1 MPQTTRPARYRALKN
16 PSASFAEALSRD
28 GTVVSVSAITL
39 ANPDAIKGA
48 RIAAPKGGRTGIPKF
63 RQKQAATMLNVGVDS
78 GQPARRVIKQG
89 AAVEFMKQFLT
100 QLGSAL

>member
-1 MPQTTRPARYRALKN
+1 LKN

-48 RIAAPKGGRTGIPKF
+48 RIAALPTRGGEPAYRNFGIHSKAGGDDA
-63 RQKQAATMLNVGVDS
+63 QLSVDS
-78 GQPARRVIKQG
+78 GRPARRVIRQG
-89 AAVEFMKQFLT
+89 AAAEFVKQLLT
-100 QLGSAL
+100 QLGSAF